1 MHVPLTPL
9 DFKRRAV
16 QLFGNKIGVIDGDRR
31 FTYREFGERTDALAS
46 ALLQRG
52 ARPGDRIACMAFNS
66 TALLEAYFGV
76 LAAGCVLLPVNID

>member
-1 MHVPLTPL
+1 LTPL

-52 ARPGDRIACMAFNS
+52 ARPGDRIACMDS
-66 TALLEAYFGV
+66 TPPRCSRPTSV
-76 LAAGCVLLPVNID
+76 SWQPAASCFRSIFD